1 MACIFERK
9 TKDGETRY
17 AALVRVKGY
26 PRQTATFSR
35 KTDAKLWAQQ
45 TESSIRSGK
54 YFSQAEAMRHTF
66 SELADR
72 YIKTMLGSKS
82 LKVQVQYAQQLKVW
96 CSMIGE
102 LALAEITPALISE
115 CRDRLAKEVTSRGRV
130 RSNASLNRYIAVLSS
145 VMSVGVREWQWI
157 EENPVSKLRKLKESK
172 GRERLLSEEELD
184 RLLEATKQSAN
195 KDLHTAVVLALST
208 GARKMEIWGLR
219 WRDIDL
225 NEGLATLHQT
235 KNGETRT
242 VPIQAYALELM
253 RQRSKVRRIDTD
265 LVFPSTID
273 PQKPFDFRTSWEK
286 VLGEAEILDF
296 CWHDLRHI
304 SGSYLAMGGAST
316 REIAEILGHK
326 TLQMAMRY
334 SHLYQK
340 HSASVVRT
348 MNQKMFG
355 DRRV

>member
-1 MACIFERK
+1 
-9 TKDGETRY
+9 
-17 AALVRVKGY
+17 
-26 PRQTATFSR
+26 
-35 KTDAKLWAQQ
+35 
-45 TESSIRSGK
+45 
-54 YFSQAEAMRHTF
+54 
-66 SELADR
+66 
-72 YIKTMLGSKS
+72 
-82 LKVQVQYAQQLKVW
+82 
-96 CSMIGE
+96 
-102 LALAEITPALISE
+102 
-115 CRDRLAKEVTSRGRV
+115 
-130 RSNASLNRYIAVLSS
+130 
-145 VMSVGVREWQWI
+145 MSVGVREWQWL

-219 WRDIDL
+219 WRDVEL

-242 VPIQAYALELM
+242 VPIQAYALDLM
-253 RQRSKVRRIDTD
+253 RKRSKVRHIDTD
-265 LVFPSTID
+265 LVFPSTVD

-286 VLGEAEILDF
+286 VLSKARILDF
-296 CWHDLRHI
+296 CWHDFRHI
-304 SGSYLAMGGAST
+304 SGSYLAMGEAST

-334 SHLYQK
+334 SHLSQK

-348 MNQKMFG
+348 MNQKMFAK
-355 DRRV
+355 RVK

>member
-1 MACIFERK
+1 
-9 TKDGETRY
+9 
-17 AALVRVKGY
+17 
-26 PRQTATFSR
+26 
-35 KTDAKLWAQQ
+35 
-45 TESSIRSGK
+45 
-54 YFSQAEAMRHTF
+54 
-66 SELADR
+66 
-72 YIKTMLGSKS
+72 
-82 LKVQVQYAQQLKVW
+82 
-96 CSMIGE
+96 MIGE

-172 GRERLLSEEELD
+172 GRERLLSEDELD
-184 RLLEATKQSAN
+184 LLLEATKQSAN

-242 VPIQAYALELM
+242 VPIQVYALDLM
-253 RQRSKVRRIDTD
+253 RKRSKVRRIDTD
-265 LVFPSTID
+265 LVFPSMVD
-273 PQKPFDFRTSWEK
+273 PQKPFDFRKAWEK
-286 VLGEAEILDF
+286 VLSKAGIQDF
-296 CWHDLRHI
+296 CWHDFRHI
-304 SGSYLAMGGAST
+304 SGSYLAMGEAST
-316 REIAEILGHK
+316 REIAEFLGHK

-334 SHLYQK
+334 SHLSQK
-340 HSASVVRT
+340 HSVSVVRN

>member
-1 MACIFERK
+1 M
-9 TKDGETRY
+9 
-17 AALVRVKGY
+17 
-26 PRQTATFSR
+26 
-35 KTDAKLWAQQ
+35 
-45 TESSIRSGK
+45 
-54 YFSQAEAMRHTF
+54 
-66 SELADR
+66 
-72 YIKTMLGSKS
+72 
-82 LKVQVQYAQQLKVW
+82 
-96 CSMIGE
+96 
-102 LALAEITPALISE
+102 
-115 CRDRLAKEVTSRGRV
+115 
-130 RSNASLNRYIAVLSS
+130 
-145 VMSVGVREWQWI
+145 
-157 EENPVSKLRKLKESK
+157 
-172 GRERLLSEEELD
+172 
-184 RLLEATKQSAN
+184 LEATKQSAN

-242 VPIQAYALELM
+242 VPIQAYALDLM
-253 RQRSKVRRIDTD
+253 RKRSKVRHIDTD
-265 LVFPSTID
+265 LVFPSTVD

-286 VLGEAEILDF
+286 VLSKTGIQDF

-334 SHLYQK
+334 SHLSQK
-340 HSASVVRT
+340 HSASVVRN

-355 DRRV
+355 VRRV

>member
-1 MACIFERK
+1 
-9 TKDGETRY
+9 
-17 AALVRVKGY
+17 
-26 PRQTATFSR
+26 
-35 KTDAKLWAQQ
+35 
-45 TESSIRSGK
+45 
-54 YFSQAEAMRHTF
+54 
-66 SELADR
+66 
-72 YIKTMLGSKS
+72 
-82 LKVQVQYAQQLKVW
+82 
-96 CSMIGE
+96 MIGE

-184 RLLEATKQSAN
+184 LLLEATKQSAN

-242 VPIQAYALELM
+242 VPIQDYALDLM

-265 LVFPSTID
+265 LVFPR
-273 PQKPFDFRTSWEK
+273 F
-286 VLGEAEILDF
+286 
-296 CWHDLRHI
+296 H
-304 SGSYLAMGGAST
+304 
-316 REIAEILGHK
+316 
-326 TLQMAMRY
+326 
-334 SHLYQK
+334 
-340 HSASVVRT
+340 
-348 MNQKMFG
+348 
-355 DRRV
+355 